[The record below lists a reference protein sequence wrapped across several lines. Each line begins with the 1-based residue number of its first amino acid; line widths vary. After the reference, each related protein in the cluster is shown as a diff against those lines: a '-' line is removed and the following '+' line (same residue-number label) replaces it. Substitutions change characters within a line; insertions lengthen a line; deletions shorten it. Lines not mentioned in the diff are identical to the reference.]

1 MTTRRSRPA
10 EIARNAVLVVAAAV
24 AILLGPAAVSASA
37 HPLGNFT
44 VNRYTGVVVA
54 PDEVRIDH
62 LLDLAEIPTAQLGE
76 RVADLPR
83 LAGSMCA
90 DATGTL
96 RVAVDE
102 RRADLQVATAKA
114 ATRDGGAGLP
124 VLRVECV
131 LTAPVEPIEAEA
143 TVEVTDTTASDQL
156 GWREVTAEG
165 DAMTLVDTDVPAES
179 ASRRLTSYPADL
191 LSSPLDVRSARL
203 EVRPG
208 GPPLAASTDEA
219 ATAEVSAATGLTA
232 RAADLID
239 DRGPALSLAALA
251 IALLLGATHA
261 LAPGHGKTVMAFYL
275 AGQRTRSVRAAVS
288 VGASVTLAHT
298 GSVLGLGVLV
308 AAGTAFVPARVYP
321 WLTVAS
327 GVLIVLLGAA
337 LLRSAGR
344 RGHSHDHG
352 HGHGHG
358 HGHIHAH
365 GHSYGHSHGH
375 GHGHGH
381 SHGRRPGRVGLL
393 ALGLAGGLVPSP
405 SAVVLLLAATAAG
418 RAWFGAVL
426 VAAFG
431 VGMALTLSVAGLLA
445 ARVAHTIEH
454 RLAGSRRGSRLARL
468 GLSYGAAGGVC
479 VIGAGV
485 VVRALATV

>member
-1 MTTRRSRPA
+1 MTPRRSSRRSCRRSRRA

-54 PDEVRIDH
+54 PDEVQIDH

-76 RVADLPR
+76 RV
-83 LAGSMCA
+83 SMCA

-96 RVAVDE
+96 RVTVDG
-102 RRADLQVATAKA
+102 RRADLRVATATA

-124 VLRVECV
+124 VLRVECG

-143 TVEVTDTTASDQL
+143 TVEVTDTAAADQL
-156 GWREVTAEG
+156 GWREVAAQG

-179 ASRRLTSYPADL
+179 ASRRLRSYPADL

-208 GPPLAASTDEA
+208 GPPLAASADE
-219 ATAEVSAATGLTA
+219 ATAEVTGATGLTA

-239 DRGPALSLAALA
+239 ERGPALSLAALA
-251 IALLLGATHA
+251 IALLLGAVHA

-275 AGQRTRSVRAAVS
+275 AGQQTRSVRAAVT

-327 GVLIVLLGAA
+327 GVLIVLLGVA

-352 HGHGHG
+352 HS
-358 HGHIHAH
+358 H
-365 GHSYGHSHGH
+365 GHSHSHGH
-375 GHGHGH
+375 GHGHSHGHGDGHGHEHGH
-381 SHGRRPGRVGLL
+381 SQGRRPGRVGLL

-405 SAVVLLLAATAAG
+405 SAVVLLLAATAGG

-445 ARVAHTIEH
+445 ARVAHTVEH
-454 RLAGSRRGSRLARL
+454 RLARSRRGARLARL